1 MGAYILNEASDPIDQ
16 VSCPADLRK
25 RPLYCEI
32 VDEKRVRPIKA
43 LCHYHFGEDY
53 PCGLSSC
60 RTTHRNG
67 YLVETDDGKETNIGY
82 DCGRRYF
89 GASFQ
94 VLVNQLSE
102 RNRRAATI
110 GTIEKFLLGW
120 PELDGRI
127 HLMRKDA
134 RGTGWAQSTPKA
146 MFSIFDKFAVPVLND
161 MRMRAQKGNSE
172 VTDSMPFTDAEK
184 DEFKAKYPKQKV
196 PQFRNVRLGHLEGL
210 KALITFPDSSLAD
223 IVTMHTQLS
232 LLSLETLTSKELLAW
247 SKKIG
252 EVERMLAGA
261 RDAIAEAE
269 QFVTDENWKLIC
281 QIADMHKAKCRMH

>member
-1 MGAYILNEASDPIDQ
+1 MTEASSPIGQ

-25 RPLYCEI
+25 RPLYREI

-43 LCHYHFGEDY
+43 LFHYHFGEDY

-60 RTTHRNG
+60 RTTHRHG
-67 YLVETDDGKETNIGY
+67 YLVETDDGKETNIGC

-89 GASFQ
+89 GDSFQ
-94 VLVNQLSE
+94 VMVNQLSE
-102 RNRRAATI
+102 RNRRAATV
-110 GTIEKFLLGW
+110 GAIEKFLLGW

-127 HLMRKDA
+127 DLMRTGA

-146 MFSIFDKFAVPVLND
+146 MFSMFDKFAVPVLND
-161 MRMRAQKGNSE
+161 VRMRAQKGNFE
-172 VTDSMPFTDAEK
+172 VTDSIPFTDAEK

-196 PQFRNVRLGHLEGL
+196 PEFRNIRLGHLKGM

-232 LLSLETLTSKELLAW
+232 LLSLDTLTSKELLAW
-247 SKKIG
+247 SKKIS
-252 EVERMLAGA
+252 EVDRTVSAA
-261 RDAIAEAE
+261 QDAIAEAE
-269 QFVTDENWKLIC
+269 QFVADENWKLIC
-281 QIADMHKAKCRMH
+281 QIADMHKAQRRMH